1 MPDSSKNYQSA
12 IKLLVLPAIAEAV
25 LISGLLIFYLFENF
39 SAKSLFL
46 ILAIFVFTF
55 LIMFASGW
63 SRRKIKSIEF
73 SNGEM
78 TILNAQDVIN
88 PELIVELK
96 SISDII
102 KKRFGKKWD
111 IVKKDG
117 EKYCLNL
124 HSFYPQDQEK
134 IINEIKKGLTNR

>member
-117 EKYCLNL
+117 EN
-124 HSFYPQDQEK
+124 
-134 IINEIKKGLTNR
+134 TV